1 MQVGTETTLQLLK
14 YLTMKI
20 DLHLYMLPFLQ
31 NTHLP
36 DAVVHICFLS
46 SPTKNLVIVHL
57 LITEDDTVTGKR
69 QSH

>member
-36 DAVVHICFLS
+36 VAVVHICFLS